1 MFTLYVH
8 ITPNN
13 KKYFGITKTTVQ
25 NRWGVDGSGYS
36 TQQLFWRAI
45 QKYGWNN
52 IQHIILAEK
61 LSKEWAC
68 KLEQDLIWKYKS
80 NNPKYGYNVSSGGDG
95 PFGVIRSDETK
106 EKIRQ
111 ANIGHHHSEETKQK
125 ISKNSSH
132 HNKGMKLS
140 EERKEKLHN
149 ARRGKPSWNSGK
161 KMSDE
166 YRKKL
171 SDAHKGQKA
180 WNKGVSCSEE
190 VKKKVSI
197 ANKGKVSY
205 WKNKQLPNS
214 TKEKISQSLI
224 GRVWVNNGVHR
235 TLVSQYDL
243 SNYLEN
249 GYKLGKK
256 YG

>member
-1 MFTLYVH
+1 MFILYVH
-8 ITPNN
+8 VTPNN
-13 KKYFGITKTTVQ
+13 KKYFGITKTTVE
-25 NRWGVDGSGYS
+25 NRWRTNGFGYA
-36 TQQLFWRAI
+36 TQVLFWRAI
-45 QKYGWNN
+45 QKYGWEN
-52 IQHIILAEK
+52 IQHIILADN

-80 NNPKYGYNVSSGGDG
+80 NNSKYGYNVASGGDG
-95 PFGVIRSDETK
+95 PFGVTCSAETR

-111 ANIGHHHSEETKQK
+111 ANLGRHHTEETKQK

-149 ARRGKPSWNSGK
+149 ARRGKPAWNSGK
-161 KMSDE
+161 KLSDE

-180 WNKGVSCSEE
+180 WNKGIPCSEE
-190 VKKKVSI
+190 VKKKISI
-197 ANKGKVSY
+197 ANKGNVSY
-205 WKNKQLPNS
+205 WKGKQLPNS
-214 TKEKISQSLI
+214 TKEKISQSLV
-224 GRVWVNNGVHR
+224 GRIWVNNGTHR
-235 TLVSQYDL
+235 TLIHQNEL
-243 SNYLEN
+243 HTYLDM

-256 YG
+256 Y